1 MSELTIEEMK
11 QKIERVKE
19 DIESLR
25 SSGDASRRI
34 EILTEYKSY
43 LEDELE
49 MIKRE
54 QRTAK

>member
-25 SSGDASRRI
+25 ASGDASRRL

>member
-25 SSGDASRRI
+25 ASGDASRRI